1 MTAPTATF
9 TRSTI
14 LRTLGERFSHRDD
27 EIAVLLRTIPG
38 SPAEFV
44 AFEREATDLGAALA
58 DDIIQAVLVMCHADQ
73 AGRRCAN
80 EEARERLREAGET
93 RRVDNLGP
101 RPVRIRLPGGRV
113 VPMRTPYLRPS
124 RKGLVGRPKTKRGA
138 AGSGCYP
145 LLER

>member
-1 MTAPTATF
+1 MAAPTPTF

-14 LRTLGERFSHRDD
+14 LRTLGEQFSRH
-27 EIAVLLRTIPG
+27 ENGIAGLLRTIPG
-38 SPAEFV
+38 SPSEFV
-44 AFEREATDLGAALA
+44 ALEREATDLGAALA

-73 AGRRCAN
+73 AGRRRAN

-113 VPMRTPYLRPS
+113 VPHT
-124 RKGLVGRPKTKRGA
+124 
-138 AGSGCYP
+138 
-145 LLER
+145 